1 MSFRFKYKIRYQ
13 SGQTMSICK
22 YFFTFFEKSYLN
34 TKSQQFL
41 IVGFHFLCMKKLVFY
56 LSFSPFLFM
65 IIKEFRC

>member
-41 IVGFHFLCMKKLVFY
+41 IVGFHFLCMKKLVF
-56 LSFSPFLFM
+56 
-65 IIKEFRC
+65 

>member
-22 YFFTFFEKSYLN
+22 YFLLLSQKAYLN

-41 IVGFHFLCMKKLVFY
+41 IVGFHFLCMKKLVF
-56 LSFSPFLFM
+56 
-65 IIKEFRC
+65 